1 MIVLSLRHRRNDIFW
16 FTFFHELCHLLRH
29 SKKTTFIDTKESGI
43 AAELEAEADAFASRT
58 LIPPAA
64 APRLVDLTTV
74 AQVQAFAEELGV
86 APGIVVGRMQHDGYI
101 PHSQWASLIQR
112 YRFSDD

>member
-1 MIVLSLRHRRNDIFW
+1 MNRARNDILW
-16 FTFFHELCHLLRH
+16 FTLFHEMCHLLRH
-29 SKKTTFIDTKESGI
+29 SKKTTFVDLKGGGI
-43 AAELEAEADAFASRT
+43 APELEAESDAFAAKS

-64 APRLVDLTTV
+64 TFRLAELATA
-74 AQVQAFAEELGV
+74 AQLQAFAKELGI

-101 PHSQWASLIQR
+101 PHSRWANLIQR